1 MNHAP
6 AFIRI
11 YGPGFALAGLAMA
24 RPWLELTMARH
35 MGLELPGLFVLGWIA
50 ARCDGDRLTQALASW
65 NANGLPG
72 LLFATCVAGFWM
84 VPAALDSAVLHNG
97 MAMGKV
103 VSLVAAGLLAGASWS
118 AAAPALLAFFV
129 LNWFWMTLGA
139 GLLYVETPQQLC
151 SVYLPDQQVHAG
163 QAMMLW
169 ATVGL
174 GVWLA
179 HVAQSCGDP
188 PEPSS

>member
-1 MNHAP
+1 MNHSP
-6 AFIRI
+6 AIIRI
-11 YGPGFALAGLAMA
+11 YGPGFLLAGLAIA

-35 MGLELPGLFVLGWIA
+35 MGLELPGLFALGWIA
-50 ARCDGDRLTQALASW
+50 ARCAGARLTATLASW

-84 VPAALDSAVLHNG
+84 VPAALDSAVLHDG
-97 MAMGKV
+97 MAIGKV

-129 LNWFWMTLGA
+129 LNWFWMTLAA
-139 GLLYVETPQQLC
+139 GLLYMEAPQQLC
-151 SVYLPDQQVHAG
+151 SVYRADEQIHAG
-163 QAMMLW
+163 QAMVLW
-169 ATVGL
+169 AMAGL

-179 HVAQSCGDP
+179 HVAQSCSDP
-188 PEPSS
+188 PASA